1 MSAFTRPFGLTL
13 LSRSCLSLLVCLAAF
28 AGPCGAQSV
37 PLQDLDSFPRGSLE
51 IVHRDSEHRT
61 HSYHFDVWVAD
72 TPERAEQGLM
82 FVSDLPETRGMVF
95 PLSPPRVENMWMKN
109 TYVELDMLFVDADG
123 RVSKIIERARPL
135 SLQTLSSDK
144 PVSAVVELRGG
155 EATKLSLAVGDQ
167 VSWKAAAV
175 AH

>member
-1 MSAFTRPFGLTL
+1 MSAFTRPLGLPLPPRSRLTVL
-13 LSRSCLSLLVCLAAF
+13 LCLAAF
-28 AGPCGAQSV
+28 AGPCGAQSA
-37 PLQDLDSFPRGSLE
+37 PLQNLDTFPQGSLE
-51 IVHRDSEHRT
+51 ILHRDEAHRSHT
-61 HSYHFDVWVAD
+61 HHFDVWVAD

-82 FVSDLPETRGMVF
+82 FVTDLPETRGMVF

-109 TYVELDMLFVDADG
+109 TYVELDMVFVDAEG
-123 RVSKIIERARPL
+123 RISKIIERARPL

-155 EATKLSLAVGDQ
+155 EAAKLSLALGDQ
-167 VSWKAAAV
+167 VSWKAAPN